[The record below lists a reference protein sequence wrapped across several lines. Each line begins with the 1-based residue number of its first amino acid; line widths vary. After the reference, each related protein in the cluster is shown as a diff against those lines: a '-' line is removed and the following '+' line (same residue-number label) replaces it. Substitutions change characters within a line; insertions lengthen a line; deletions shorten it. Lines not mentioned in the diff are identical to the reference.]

1 MSEDRVSRQERIVEG
16 IRQGRILRIDF
27 LGDSITQGCGFVSRQ
42 EGYPD
47 LLLGKMK
54 QLAGHD
60 RFRIYNHAVGG
71 ATAADGLGRLHWC
84 ERSPCYPDLSFV
96 MFGLNDVHQSVS
108 EADYGGWLGVMMDR
122 LKQIGSEVVLLGPTP
137 YPDREQAVR
146 SFSLRASR
154 EAGQAGV
161 KFVDCLVP
169 FYRAGQVPAGM
180 LWADGIHLT
189 ARGHAVLAEWIWN
202 RIQAPARGS

>member
-1 MSEDRVSRQERIVEG
+1 MSKDKASRRESILEG

-54 QLAGHD
+54 QMAGHD

-71 ATAADGLGRLHWC
+71 ATAAGGAGRIHWC
-84 ERSPCYPDLSFV
+84 ERGASSPDLSFV
-96 MFGLNDVHQSVS
+96 MFGLNDVHLSGS
-108 EADYGGWLGVMMDR
+108 ADDYAHHLGTMMNR
-122 LKQIGSEVVLLGPTP
+122 LKRLGSAVVLLGPTP
-137 YPDREQAVR
+137 FPAREAAVH

-154 EAGQAGV
+154 EAARAGV
-161 KFVDCLVP
+161 DFVDCLKP
-169 FYRAGQVPAGM
+169 FYQGGRLPEGL
-180 LWADGIHLT
+180 LWPDGIHLT
-189 ARGHAVLAEWIWN
+189 ARGHRVLADWIWN
-202 RIQAPARGS
+202 QLQSM

>member
-1 MSEDRVSRQERIVEG
+1 MSENKASRQESIPES

-27 LGDSITQGCGFVSRQ
+27 LGDSITQGCGYISRQ

-47 LLLGKMK
+47 LLLSKMK

-71 ATAADGLGRLHWC
+71 ATAAGGAGRIHWC
-84 ERSPCYPDLSFV
+84 ERGPSPPDLSFV
-96 MFGLNDVHQSVS
+96 MFGLNDVHLSGSVD
-108 EADYGGWLGVMMDR
+108 DYVHHLGTMMDR
-122 LKQIGSEVVLLGPTP
+122 LKRLGSAVVLLGPTP
-137 YPDREQAVR
+137 YPDRERPVR

-180 LWADGIHLT
+180 LWPDGIHLT

-202 RIQAPARGS
+202 QLQSM